1 MDSARRRPVQEA
13 AHESSLLK
21 SIRSLKSLGNQTMKL
36 KDHVAIVTGAGR
48 GIGVALALGLAR
60 EGAAVVVN
68 YSRSAAEANKVVGDI
83 VAAGGRAVAIQA
95 DIMDLAHHDRLVA
108 TALDHFGRLDIL
120 INNAGIEFREPFL

>member
-68 YSRSAAEANKVVGDI
+68 YSRSAAEANKVAGAI
-83 VAAGGRAVAIQA
+83 AAPGRRAVALQA
-95 DIMDLAHHDRLVA
+95 PVKDLAHHERLVSA
-108 TALDHFGRLDIL
+108 TLEQFGSPAIL
-120 INNAGIEFREPFL
+120 